1 MSQSVSIASV
11 FADVLGVSPES
22 ITGETSPENT
32 PQWDS
37 LKAMDLVLGL
47 EEAFDVRFST
57 KEIVS
62 MRTVAIVQKVLLSKG
77 IDTHA

>member
-1 MSQSVSIASV
+1 MPHRIEKV
-11 FADVLGVSPES
+11 FATILDIPLES
-22 ITGETSPENT
+22 INDNTSPENT

-47 EEAFDVRFST
+47 EEAFDVRLTT

-62 MRTVAIVQKVLLSKG
+62 MRSIQLVHKVLAAKG
-77 IDTHA
+77 VRDV